1 MGDGRDVLDD
11 DLTIKL
17 IGAGVMAGA
26 YSAMAKRHP
35 EAARGMEKMRAS
47 WRAKAATLANE
58 ICAGAARP
66 MIEAAP
72 LRVDRHRDG

>member
-1 MGDGRDVLDD
+1 MEVGRDVLDD

-26 YSAMAKRHP
+26 YSAMAKSHP
-35 EAARGMEKMRAS
+35 EAARGMEKMRAI
-47 WRAKAATLANE
+47 WRTKAATLATE
-58 ICAGAARP
+58 ICAGAARL

-72 LRVDRHRDG
+72 QHFDRHRDR